1 MREND
6 EITNLFRSRL
16 SQAEM
21 PVRDDSWDK
30 LSKGLAMASRR
41 RHLIWMRVASSA
53 AVLLVLLATSAAFWY
68 LSPKEEMGEAF
79 NHIATTGSGSLIGDQ
94 AYQSFSPI
102 PPTPVVSHITP
113 TPPSAM
119 VYYQDMEEDSVM
131 ISVSFSFSITSVDEP
146 EYSPYNPH
154 HAYWRASAG
163 ETNPYY
169 QSEST
174 AYVAAETSS
183 STKKEKKWTA
193 SVKGGI
199 TLPNKSICK
208 KLPFT
213 IGATVERKLNQFL
226 GIETGVQYS
235 HVPTDERNLHYIG
248 VPVKV
253 NAKFVQT
260 PKVDLYASAGGVAEK
275 CISGAPSNNFK
286 NEPIQL
292 AVTAGIGA
300 NYKLND
306 RMALFVEPTVS
317 HHFKTDS
324 KQETTRT
331 GRPTNLNVLCGV
343 RMAF

>member
-1 MREND
+1 M
-6 EITNLFRSRL
+6 
-16 SQAEM
+16 
-21 PVRDDSWDK
+21 
-30 LSKGLAMASRR
+30 
-41 RHLIWMRVASSA
+41 
-53 AVLLVLLATSAAFWY
+53 
-68 LSPKEEMGEAF
+68 
-79 NHIATTGSGSLIGDQ
+79 
-94 AYQSFSPI
+94 
-102 PPTPVVSHITP
+102 
-113 TPPSAM
+113 
-119 VYYQDMEEDSVM
+119 
-131 ISVSFSFSITSVDEP
+131 
-146 EYSPYNPH
+146 
-154 HAYWRASAG
+154 
-163 ETNPYY
+163 
-169 QSEST
+169 
-174 AYVAAETSS
+174 
-183 STKKEKKWTA
+183 
-193 SVKGGI
+193 KGGI
-199 TLPNKSICK
+199 SLPDKSICK

-253 NAKFVQT
+253 NAKFVKT

-275 CISGAPSNNFK
+275 CIAGAPSNNFK